1 MGIPGYFKAMLKLFQ
16 KPDGNPTKERDYELI
31 NNAQNIPLDASGNV
45 PKINFVKNTDFTIN
59 HIDTQGP
66 RFILLDAN
74 SIIYD
79 VKKEFS
85 YSLKDPRLID
95 EVNKKIESII
105 NDRTVVMY
113 TSTLLNVYVA
123 FDGVAPLAKLEQQRQ
138 RRYRTAYNNDIR
150 NDIGRVIKIGT
161 ILQQGRLDPKD
172 EQLFEEALEGLDN
185 VVPKINGQTNSETAI
200 MLSNTPNAERDFP
213 YNSNTYD
220 TIGITAGTDDMYNIS
235 QGVKTYFERNN
246 PKVIVSGTDEPG
258 EGEYKCF
265 EFLRRQQTTKDTYTL
280 VYGVDA
286 DLFMLAFTHLY
297 DYGNIFLFREI
308 PEEFFDDED
317 GVDCI
322 KNNKNYEKNKEKN
335 KLYLIDIPLL
345 FSIIVAKMSWD
356 GNKSSVQIRIPPINE
371 QKLFRNDY
379 VLLSMFFGNDFI
391 PCLPSI
397 HFRNL
402 SSVNDMF
409 KIYYFSIANK
419 SRFLCNGNE
428 IQWNYLIDLLREM
441 HKYEEG
447 WLNKVTTYNSKK
459 EADTSKPSSKYYIR
473 DIKTPDDII
482 KKLTSIP
489 NHERKLEK
497 YILVGGYEDN
507 NTFIPDGFSNRYYDK
522 LFRKTDNKT
531 DIIQN
536 YLDGIEWTMKYY
548 TIGCVDLNWKYNYY
562 YPPLISDLIT
572 SEKTGNTWG
581 VTLDTPKNYLDSRVS
596 LAYVLPKKSFN
607 DYLRID
613 QAKKEQLIETG
624 YYPDVFNFLWAFH
637 SYFND
642 SCVILPEIDIAE
654 LQRILKK

>member
-16 KPDGNPTKERDYELI
+16 KPDGNPTTETRDYEI
-31 NNAQNIPLDASGNV
+31 DDKDKYIPLDASGNV
-45 PKINFVKNTDFTIN
+45 PKINFVKNNYIVDN
-59 HIDTQGP
+59 YHVMQ
-66 RFILLDAN
+66 FILLDAN

-79 VKKEFS
+79 VKKKLRC
-85 YSLKDPRLID
+85 SLDDTRLIRGVID
-95 EVNKKIESII
+95 KIEYII
-105 NDRTVVMY
+105 RTVVKFDEY
-113 TSTLLNVYVA
+113 LIKVYVA

-138 RRYRTAYNNDIR
+138 RRYRTVYNNDIR

-161 ILQQGRLDPKD
+161 ILQDTNLSD
-172 EQLFEEALEGLDN
+172 EDRQLFEEALEGLDN
-185 VVPKINGQTNSETAI
+185 VVPKIDGQTNSETAI
-200 MLSNTPNAERDFP
+200 MLSNAPNAERDFP

-235 QGVKTYFERNN
+235 ENVKQYFKINN
-246 PKVIVSGTDEPG
+246 AKVKVSGTDEPG

-265 EFLRRQQTTKDTYTL
+265 EFLRENNNLIDKEYGCTL

-297 DYGNIFLFREI
+297 HYGSIFLFREI
-308 PEEFFDDED
+308 PEEFFDEED
-317 GVDCI
+317 GVECI
-322 KNNKNYEKNKEKN
+322 KNNQANYKPDT
-335 KLYLIDIPLL
+335 LYLIDIPLL

-356 GNKSSVQIRIPPINE
+356 GNKSSSQIRIPPINE

-419 SRFLCNGNE
+419 SRFLCNGNK

-459 EADTSKPSSKYYIR
+459 EADTSKSTSKYYIG

-497 YILVGGYEDN
+497 YILSGFETIEIF
-507 NTFIPDGFSNRYYDK
+507 NTDFFSNRYYDK

-581 VTLDTPKNYLDSRVS
+581 VTLDSSTNYLDSRVS

-607 DYLRID
+607 DYLRVD
-613 QAKKEQLIETG
+613 KTKKEQLIEIG
-624 YYPDVFNFLWAFH
+624 YYPDIFNFLWAFH

-642 SCVILPEIDIAE
+642 SCVILPEIDIRA
-654 LQRILKK
+654 LSQIILR